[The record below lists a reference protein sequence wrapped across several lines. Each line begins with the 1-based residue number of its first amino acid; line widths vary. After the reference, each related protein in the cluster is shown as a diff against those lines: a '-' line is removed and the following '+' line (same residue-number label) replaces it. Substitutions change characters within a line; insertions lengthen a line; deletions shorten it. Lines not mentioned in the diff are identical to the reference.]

1 MKLHAPAFWWQKP
14 GFKAWALWPLSC
26 LYGRI
31 AGRRMRGTGAYR
43 PSIPVI
49 CVGNVTL
56 GGAGKTPTALALAEA
71 AKAMG
76 LIPGFLSRG
85 YGGKI
90 RRATRV
96 DPTTHSADD
105 VGDEPLLLAERAI
118 TVVAKRR
125 AEGARELE
133 RQGVNLIIMDDGFQS
148 AQIRIDCAVVVVD
161 SHKGAGNGLT
171 FPAGPLR
178 APLKL
183 QIQALDA
190 VLVVGDGDGATPL
203 VRQTARMGKPVL
215 NARLSPLPSA
225 DVPDGSLKGQA
236 VLAYAGIA
244 DPEKFFRTVREVGAD
259 IRGIKGFG
267 DHQPLTAGEIEDLL
281 ATAAANSLRLVTTA
295 KDRARLRGN
304 PLPAAQAL
312 LAQSSIIEVAMRFD
326 DPAAGQWLIRQAQ
339 DRFAKKK

>member
-1 MKLHAPAFWWQKP
+1 VKLQAPAFWWEKP

-26 LYGRI
+26 LYGSI

-43 PSIPVI
+43 PTIPVI

-90 RRATRV
+90 RKATRV
-96 DPTTHSADD
+96 DPSKHGADD
-105 VGDEPLLLAERAI
+105 VGDEPLLLAEQAI
-118 TVVAKRR
+118 TVVARRR

-148 AQIRIDCAVVVVD
+148 AQIRVDCAVVVTD
-161 SHKGAGNGLT
+161 SYKGAGNGMT

-183 QIQALDA
+183 QVKALDA
-190 VLVVGDGDGATPL
+190 ILVVGDGDGATPL
-203 VRQTARMGKPVL
+203 VRQAARMGKPVL

-225 DVPDGSLKGQA
+225 DVPDGSLKGRA

-244 DPEKFFRTVREVGAD
+244 DPEKFFRTVREVGAE
-259 IRGIKGFG
+259 IAIARGFG
-267 DHQPLTAGEIEDLL
+267 DHQALSRQEIDDLI
-281 ATAAANSLRLVTTA
+281 ATAQGRNLRLVTTA
-295 KDRARLRGN
+295 KDRARLRGSS
-304 PLPAAQAL
+304 LPAAQTL
-312 LAQSSIIEVAMRFD
+312 LAQSNVIDVAIRFN

-339 DRFAKKK
+339 ERFSKTR